1 MRRQVLGGT
10 YRDLHT
16 ALQITS
22 DLQNLLYSHLNRLV
36 EMTISLDAF
45 KTGHQVA
52 WRCLELGG
60 FPFPPGKSMEGGSA
74 EAPNPSADFWH
85 VPANQN
91 QTMTRAAGSRNS
103 HRLCFGDATA

>member
-1 MRRQVLGGT
+1 MRKQVLGGT

-16 ALQITS
+16 ALQIFK
-22 DLQNLLYSHLNRLV
+22 NLLSSHPNSLV

-52 WRCLELGG
+52 WSLGEHFHFHLG
-60 FPFPPGKSMEGGSA
+60 HLWKRSA

-103 HRLCFGDATA
+103 HRLCFGDAAA